1 MLVALPDSA
10 GRSVDECFD
19 RRRLGG
25 ADEHI
30 LCAFNADLE
39 MVAWFDCGVICA
51 RRGSVED
58 NARLDVCQKFSDLIQ
73 VAKVTCAI
81 GYRFTA
87 IQIGVATDD

>member
-1 MLVALPDSA
+1 MLVALRDSA
-10 GRSVDECFD
+10 GRSVDKCFG

-39 MVAWFDCGVICA
+39 MAAWFDCGVICA

-58 NARLDVCQKFSDLIQ
+58 DARLDDCQKFSDLIQ
-73 VAKVTCAI
+73 VANVTCVI

-87 IQIGVATDD
+87 IQIGVATND